1 MTHRAVGTEY
11 LKPPP
16 HAHGLITIPRK
27 NHYRTPKS
35 RSSRHGKNGSQ
46 HDKLLHGDS
55 EEDEVGVYNESFRD
69 FLRRHWY
76 NLVHFFVEDWF
87 LSAMLGFIT
96 AALSITVDVSY
107 EYLNHYRAHLYDHA
121 AQYDTIVGF
130 TVWILYLVGFVS
142 VSALICRYLSVQAI
156 GSGIP
161 ELKVIM
167 HGFMLNNYLTFRTL
181 VAKVFALTLA
191 LGSGLPV
198 GKEGP
203 FVHMSAIVAT
213 LLSKVTRK
221 FQDSVFFSNEGKE
234 NQILSSGCAVGIAC
248 TFSAPA
254 GAVLYGIEST
264 HKYFAVKSYWRSF
277 FATTCSALIFRMA
290 NAFIIPPHI
299 AGTITAYYQ
308 SNFPNEVFVIEEIPL
323 FVFVGLL
330 SGFFGACFICLHRRI
345 AYYQK
350 RNRLFKAIFG
360 RSGLSFTIFMAFVV
374 GLITFP
380 DGFGKYVAGKYTFR
394 ETLSDLISNC
404 TMMASNLTD
413 RGCSEAIINRWT
425 ADGET
430 AILPTM
436 LGYFVMNY
444 ILVAVCIT
452 LAVPAGIFVPSF
464 VLGATG
470 GRLIGEILVLIF
482 PDGLRGI
489 DGPQIY
495 PGLYAV
501 VGAAA
506 YTGAITHSLSIAVIV
521 CETTGQLCAL
531 LPVLIALMVANAVS
545 SFLTPSI
552 YESIIQIKNYPH
564 LAELPPSRIS
574 VHKLKVEQ
582 FMVTDVTYIT
592 KQTTYKALREL
603 LISTPHLRSYPL
615 VTDDEERLLLGSVAR
630 KYLNY
635 LVTIHLGAELGV
647 RGRTRSGHGSEIFG
661 SRRGSTGAALLEHT
675 ISGNTLLSS
684 SPLHDA
690 TTHAPIPWLM
700 PKRSL
705 ANAVDGSPAVV
716 SNNSLLMDRARKLET
731 PLDLDELAVD
741 SAPFQLVL
749 GTSLY
754 KVHTLFS
761 LLGLNHAYVTHRG
774 RLVGVVALRELR
786 FAMHDIYTRGAVPCP
801 TASTQH
807 LHLSGKTDEKSPQ
820 TTEELTP
827 LEVLGGKPNGAA
839 KLSMVDELA
848 QHGEPSPSGSS
859 ESDGGISI
867 HIDTSVMPN
876 SETEEEKSP
885 P

>member
-1 MTHRAVGTEY
+1 MSHRAIGTEY

-16 HAHGLITIPRK
+16 HALPQRRR
-27 NHYRTPKS
+27 YRSPKS
-35 RSSRHGKNGSQ
+35 RSKRVLKNGSQ
-46 HDKLLHGDS
+46 HDKLLTGDS
-55 EEDEVGVYNESFRD
+55 EDETGLYNESFQD

-96 AALSITVDVSY
+96 AVLSISVDVSY

-121 AQYDTIVGF
+121 AQYDEIVGF
-130 TVWILYLVGFVS
+130 TVWIAYLVGFVFI
-142 VSALICRYLSVQAI
+142 SALICRYLSIQAV

-181 VAKVFALTLA
+181 VAKVFALTFA
-191 LGSGLPV
+191 LGSGLMV

-213 LLSKVTRK
+213 LLTKLSRGW
-221 FQDSVFFSNEGKE
+221 QNSAFFSNEGKE

-308 SNFPNEVFVIEEIPL
+308 TSFPNEVFVIEEIP
-323 FVFVGLL
+323 VFVLIGLL
-330 SGFFGACFICLHRRI
+330 SGFFGALFILLHRRI

-360 RSGLSFTIFMAFVV
+360 RGGLSFTVFMAFIV
-374 GLITFP
+374 GLVTYP
-380 DGFGKYVAGKYTFR
+380 NGFGKYVAGKYTFR
-394 ETLSDLISNC
+394 ETLPDLMSNC
-404 TMMASNLTD
+404 TMLTYNISNS
-413 RGCSEAIINRWT
+413 GCSQSVIMRWT
-425 ADGET
+425 ADGESS
-430 AILPTM
+430 IFPT
-436 LGYFVMNY
+436 LFGYFTMNY
-444 ILVAVCIT
+444 ILVAICIT
-452 LAVPAGIFVPSF
+452 LAIPSGIFVPSF
-464 VLGATG
+464 VMGACG
-470 GRLIGEILVLIF
+470 GRMIGEFMVMMF
-482 PDGLRGI
+482 PDGMRGV
-489 DGPQIY
+489 DGPEIF

-545 SFLTPSI
+545 SFLQPSI
-552 YESIIQIKNYPH
+552 YESIIEIKNYPH

-582 FMVTDVTYIT
+582 FMVTDVVYIT

-635 LVTIHLGAELGV
+635 LVTIHLGGGDLGLK
-647 RGRTRSGHGSEIFG
+647 GRSRSVYGSEIFG
-661 SRRGSTGAALLEHT
+661 SRRGSSNKMEQT

-684 SPLHDA
+684 SPLHNES
-690 TTHAPIPWLM
+690 HAPVPWPL
-700 PKRSL
+700 PKRSTL
-705 ANAVDGSPAVV
+705 HVSEGMTTAL
-716 SNNSLLMDRARKLET
+716 SNNSLLMNRAKKLET
-731 PLDLDELAVD
+731 PLDLNELAVD

-786 FAMHDIYTRGAVPCP
+786 FAMHDIYSRGAVPCP
-801 TASTQH
+801 SSSTH
-807 LHLSGKTDEKSPQ
+807 NLHHGQAGPIQSGDSTNSDEVQTPTDP
-820 TTEELTP
+820 LTP
-827 LEVLGGKPNGAA
+827 LEVLGGKTKSTVVNEIE
-839 KLSMVDELA
+839 D
-848 QHGEPSPSGSS
+848 QGEPSPAASLDS
-859 ESDGGISI
+859 EIGISI
-867 HIDTSVMPN
+867 HIDTTALPN
-876 SETEEEKSP
+876 SETEEEKTP
-885 P
+885 N